1 MVMDLHGY
9 YRVAARFGILASVF
23 ALAAC
28 AEPAALVYTPP
39 PGLTAQT
46 GATVIGSQL
55 KTSMLRSNISF
66 VLAQVDNKDT
76 QLTKSGWKTPTLV
89 PPGLH
94 VLNLVSCECGGLTT
108 QMGNVSLPVDLVAGK
123 TYIIEGTIP
132 SFAIM
137 LDPGIG
143 QIWLADTSGNKLTPV
158 TDVAM
163 QVPQQPVFVP
173 VFIPAK

>member
-1 MVMDLHGY
+1 ML
-9 YRVAARFGILASVF
+9 AAVF

-28 AEPAALVYTPP
+28 AEPAGPTYTPP

-46 GATVIGSQL
+46 GATVIGSEV
-55 KTSMLRSNISF
+55 KTSMLRSNVFFILS
-66 VLAQVDNKDT
+66 QVDNKDT

-94 VLNLVSCECGGLTT
+94 VLNLAICECGGLTT
-108 QMGNVSLPVDLVAGK
+108 QNGNVSVPIDLVAGK
-123 TYIIEGTIP
+123 TYTIEGTAP

-137 LDPGIG
+137 LEPGAG
-143 QIWLADTSGNKLTPV
+143 QVWLADNSGAAVTPV
-158 TDVAM
+158 TDVAVH
-163 QVPQQPVFVP
+163 VPQGPIFMP